1 KCLTLSTNMCI
12 LLRRRVVKM
21 AKKQAED
28 LDLELEGLEDLDFGD
43 LDLDDLDEE
52 VEDLSVDEEE
62 EEKPQTPEPKEAE
75 APAPKRRGRKPKGA
89 KEPKGAE
96 EPKAE
101 EPAPKTEAKAES
113 TATTAVVLADQ
124 RQAVATSAEVPAPLL
139 VEAINHRIRVLRERD
154 QDTSQLEWVLSLL
167 SVLQV

>member
-1 KCLTLSTNMCI
+1 
-12 LLRRRVVKM
+12 M
-21 AKKQAED
+21 AKKQAQTED

-62 EEKPQTPEPKEAE
+62 AEEPQTPQPKKAE
-75 APAPKRRGRKPKGA
+75 APAPKRRGRKPKS
-89 KEPKGAE
+89 AE
-96 EPKAE
+96 EPEAE

-113 TATTAVVLADQ
+113 AATTAVVLADQ
-124 RQAVATSAEVPAPLL
+124 QQAVATSAEVPAPLL